1 MGFLNKAWSIYAKD
15 MVVECRTRERF
26 TTMAVFTL
34 VIIIIFNFTFDTGAL
49 EMQQRIAPGMMWVAF
64 TFVGMLGVNRSFM
77 PEKEQGSFEG
87 LLLAPMDRGAIYLG
101 KLLGNLTLI
110 GMVELLSLP
119 LFALFLN
126 IQIVKYLPGLL
137 LIFALGTIGFA
148 SIGTLFAAMAV
159 HSRMREV
166 MLPIL
171 LFPLASPILIAAVET
186 TGIVFRDGGWDELS
200 SWIKLLATFMVVF
213 LAASLLLF
221 DYILEE

>member
-1 MGFLNKAWSIYAKD
+1 MGFLKKAWSIYAKD
-15 MVVECRTRERF
+15 MMVECRTRERF
-26 TTMAVFTL
+26 ITMSVFTL
-34 VIIIIFNFTFDTGAL
+34 VIIIIFNFAFDTGTI
-49 EMQQRIAPGMMWVAF
+49 EMQRIAPGMMWVAF
-64 TFVGMLGVNRSFM
+64 TFAGMLGVNRSFM

-126 IQIVKYLPGLL
+126 IPIVKYLPGLL
-137 LIFALGTIGFA
+137 VIFALGTIGFA

-200 SWIKLLATFMVVF
+200 SWINLLATFMVVF

-221 DYILEE
+221 EYILEE

>member
-1 MGFLNKAWSIYAKD
+1 
-15 MVVECRTRERF
+15 MVPSTPRVEEFPLVSRRSVPSAPHVLWRPWLALLATTLASFGWLIF
-26 TTMAVFTL
+26 TMWG
-34 VIIIIFNFTFDTGAL
+34 GAL
-49 EMQQRIAPGMMWVAF
+49 SDRLGRVR
-64 TFVGMLGVNRSFM
+64 TFQIGYGILILWAVPMLF
-77 PEKEQGSFEG
+77 
-87 LLLAPMDRGAIYLG
+87 LLNPA
-101 KLLGNLTLI
+101 
-110 GMVELLSLP
+110 SLP

-126 IQIVKYLPGLL
+126 IPIVKYLPGLI

-166 MLPIL
+166 MLPIP

-200 SWIKLLATFMVVF
+200 SWINLLATFMVVF

>member
-1 MGFLNKAWSIYAKD
+1 MGFLKKAWSIYAKD
-15 MVVECRTRERF
+15 MMVECRTRERF
-26 TTMAVFTL
+26 ITMSVFTL
-34 VIIIIFNFTFDTGAL
+34 VIIIIFNFAFDTGTI
-49 EMQQRIAPGMMWVAF
+49 EMQRIAPGMMWVAF
-64 TFVGMLGVNRSFM
+64 TFAGMLGVSRSFM

-126 IQIVKYLPGLL
+126 IPIVKYLPGLL
-137 LIFALGTIGFA
+137 VIFALGTIGFA

-200 SWIKLLATFMVVF
+200 SWINLLVTFMVVF